1 MNLSVVFIAAQCLKI
16 LHMKMKAMTISEI
29 LIVTLVFSQT
39 FTHSFRTSE
48 VYCLGSIF
56 LFNPYLNEYI
66 VATFITLHYF
76 DDFKR
81 K

>member
-1 MNLSVVFIAAQCLKI
+1 MPQNLTHEDESNDNFRDIDSC
-16 LHMKMKAMTISEI
+16 SG
-29 LIVTLVFSQT
+29 FSQT
-39 FTHSFRTSE
+39 FIHSFRTSE

-56 LFNPYLNEYI
+56 LINPYLNEYI